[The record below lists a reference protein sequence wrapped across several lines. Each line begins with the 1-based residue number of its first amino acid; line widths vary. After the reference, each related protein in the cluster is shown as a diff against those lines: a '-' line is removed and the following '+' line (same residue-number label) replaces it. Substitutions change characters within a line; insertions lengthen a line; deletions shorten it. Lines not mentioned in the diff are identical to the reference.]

1 METKDNAVLYVDA
14 GYMHKSST
22 AGWGLHG
29 YTYNESDTKR
39 GSGNPKALPT
49 ALGYSDDKENL
60 VNVTNYV
67 DGCGPIPKAKSSTE
81 AELLAAIKALEWSTE
96 NDVHKVTI
104 RSDSK
109 NVVDGATSW
118 MKGWKKNNWV
128 KSDGNAVKSKEHWQ
142 RVDDL
147 HALLESQNKEVKYLW
162 VKGHNGEFG
171 NETTDQYARIGN
183 SLSMRGSD
191 YTYTSV
197 KTSVGYWNPK
207 VTHNRML
214 SNGKWYYSTIDRD
227 YVKEDGKHIYYIG
240 DHGKEDE
247 MYGKPIT
254 SASLT
259 VLLLNEADPVL
270 ETYRNLSIE
279 LDNKD
284 FGSVMIGYMSNILN
298 KFQYAEVQEHGSA
311 LLDYNTKR
319 RDITTGCHKK
329 KMLVLEQNPPKLAY
343 QAVETIKALEKR
355 LNDYLSNEDGF
366 IIVNDVTDQFYELN
380 DKKKNVLKKSVSL
393 TMKTISLKSK
403 YNTDKRGETVKTAD
417 KYKDIKMILGRDLPL
432 RNTLNHLVDVN
443 PKIEVITWRESDKAI
458 RYATVLTTDL
468 GIGIWAGVYSNFL
481 LV

>member
-29 YTYNESDTKR
+29 YMYNTDAVKK
-39 GSGNPKALPT
+39 GSGNPKALPST
-49 ALGYSDDKENL
+49 TGYSDNKDDL
-60 VNVTNYV
+60 VTVTHYI
-67 DGCGPIPKAKSSTE
+67 DGCGPIDNAKSSTE

-109 NVVDGATSW
+109 NVVDGASSW
-118 MKGWKKNNWV
+118 IHGWKANNWI
-128 KSDGNAVKSKEHWQ
+128 KSDGKAVKSQEHWK

-147 HALLESQNKEVKYLW
+147 HAMLKSQNKEVNYLW

-171 NETTDQYARIGN
+171 NETTDQYARVGN
-183 SLSMRGSD
+183 SLSNRGSN
-191 YTYTSV
+191 YTYISV
-197 KTSVGYWNPK
+197 KASTGYWNPK
-207 VTHNRML
+207 VTFNRML
-214 SNGKWYYSTIDRD
+214 SNGKWYYSTTDRD

-247 MYGKPIT
+247 TYGKPIT

-259 VLLLNEADPVL
+259 VLLLNEADPVM

-279 LDNKD
+279 QDTKD

-298 KFQYAEVQEHGSA
+298 KFQYAEVQEHGAA
-311 LLDYNTKR
+311 LLDYNTQR

-366 IIVNDVTDQFYELN
+366 IIVNDVTDVFFELN
-380 DKKKNVLKKSVSL
+380 DKQKTVLKKSINPTLKTVSL
-393 TMKTISLKSK
+393 EAK
-403 YNTDKRGETVKTAD
+403 YNTDKRGTKVKSAD
-417 KYKDIKMILGRDLPL
+417 SSKDIKMILGRDLPS
-432 RNTLNHLVDVN
+432 RNTLNHLAENN
-443 PKIEVITWRESDKAI
+443 PKVEVITWRESDKAI

-468 GIGIWAGVYSNFL
+468 GVGIWAGVYSNFL